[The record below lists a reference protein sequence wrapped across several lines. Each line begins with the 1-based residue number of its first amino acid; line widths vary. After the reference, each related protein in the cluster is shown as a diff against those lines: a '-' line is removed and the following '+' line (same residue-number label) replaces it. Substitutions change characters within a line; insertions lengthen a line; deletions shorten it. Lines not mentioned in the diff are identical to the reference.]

1 MKSSIDRFEGK
12 FAVCESEDGM
22 SMNIEK
28 TKLPKG
34 AKVGDVLDINGDS
47 ISIDATETIARK
59 EKVAALVD
67 ELFQ

>member
-1 MKSSIDRFEGK
+1 
-12 FAVCESEDGM
+12 
-22 SMNIEK
+22 MNIEK